1 MLKTL
6 CLLAVATL
14 VLTGATPHAAAPQ
27 AAVPAPVPA
36 ATAPATTPVTGQAPA
51 PGSNDYIVGPQDV
64 LRILV
69 FDEPTLS
76 NSFRVD
82 ADGSFQYPFLDRV
95 PAAGKSLR
103 QIEQFLSTA
112 LEAGFVR
119 RAQVTVEVEQFRARS
134 IFVMGEV
141 RQPGKFTMQGQ
152 MTVLE
157 GLAAAGSITQNAGSE
172 VMVLRPNAP
181 SSAAPVDASA
191 NATVLTVNLAE
202 LQLGKLSENL
212 VLQEGDTLFVPKA
225 EKFYM
230 TGQIKSPGAYT
241 WERGLTVLQAMSLAG
256 GLTDKGSN
264 RRIKVIRS
272 VDGEQVERGIDLTE
286 EVQPGDT
293 IVIAT
298 RLF

>member
-6 CLLAVATL
+6 SAFLLVAAT
-14 VLTGATPHAAAPQ
+14 VIGAPPSSVNAQATVPSTVPSAAAQ
-27 AAVPAPVPA
+27 GPA
-36 ATAPATTPVTGQAPA
+36 APPPDA
-51 PGSNDYIVGPQDV
+51 NDYIVGPQDV

-103 QIEQFLSTA
+103 QIEQHLSTA

-172 VMVLRPNAP
+172 VMVLRPNTP
-181 SSAAPVDASA
+181 SSAAPADAGA

-264 RRIKVIRS
+264 RRIKVIRV
-272 VDGEQVERGIDLTE
+272 VDGEQVELGINLAE